1 MKTTFYK
8 LIAALSLGLVSTGQ
22 AAAQSAV
29 TRMGTYDAG
38 GTIEYSQYLYIGPG
52 AHITI
57 PAGQEWV
64 IASQYVF
71 IAPTAVIDGGG
82 KMILDHPGS
91 IGALAETVAWSGQ
104 PTTIDGGGSKIL
116 AQVIQRNPNNLVLGA
131 VSTAPSMGDISTA
144 NTDHTLYIGNNFTW
158 ATTLGNGSAVSG
170 NDVLLGAYDLRFSST
185 ATETGYRPAAFAV
198 TAGNGHVV
206 KESYTAAWVYPVGI
220 AEGDYTPATVN
231 PTVANTVHVNV
242 ANYTTSVPVENFNNT
257 GMQRTWNIYG
267 DVAGSTT
274 NIALQHNSTTNQS
287 AFNSSGNYVTQYQG
301 TGSWQVNAQGASI
314 AGVPSAGTELR
325 NRDYAALA
333 TNTAANQSY
342 YIKASEQGM
351 DTDPDFNITYI
362 NTPVTG
368 NVSTNDDVPVGS
380 TYGTPVAQP
389 GYTNPSTA
397 MPVMNP
403 NGTYSF
409 VTSVPGEYNFL
420 VPVCYNSVC
429 TNELLNITVLDN
441 NKPNPP
447 VANNDVTETPQ
458 NTPVT
463 VPVLGNDK
471 PGTPGTIL
479 PPGNVVVIDNNPGA
493 GTTPAGGTT
502 TVNPDGSISY
512 TPPTGFTGTD
522 TITYKICDNGTPS
535 MCDTAQV
542 YVTVDPTGTPNTT
555 TANDDYVTTNPSTS
569 VGGNVLT
576 NDHDA
581 EGNTQTVV
589 AQTTTIPGK
598 GTLTLGSNG
607 AYTFVPVTGFNG
619 PVDFPYAIFDNG
631 SPVASDTA
639 TLHILVSKPLDTDPD
654 FNTTYINTPVTGNV
668 STNDDVPVGSTY
680 GTPVAQ
686 PGYTNPSTAMPVMN
700 PNGAYSFVT
709 SVTGEYN
716 FLVPV
721 CYNSVCTNEL
731 LNITVLDNNKPN
743 PPVANNDVTET
754 PQNTPVT
761 VPVLGN
767 DKPGTPGTT
776 LPPGNVVVIDNNPGA
791 GTTPAGGTTTV
802 NPDGSISYTPP
813 TGFTGTDTIT
823 YKICDNGTPSM
834 CDTAQVYVTVDPTG
848 TPNTTTAN
856 EDYVTTNPSTSVGG
870 NVLTNDHDAE
880 GNTQS
885 VVAQTTTIPGKGTLT
900 LGSNGAYTFV
910 PVPGFSGP
918 VDFPYAIFDNGSPVA
933 RDTATLHI
941 LVSKPLDTDPDFNTT
956 YINTP
961 VTGNVSTNDDVPV
974 GSTYGTPVAQPG
986 YTNPSTAMPVMNP
999 DGTYS
1004 FVTSVPGEYNF
1015 LVPVCYNSVC
1025 TNELL
1030 NITVLSNNQPNPP
1043 VANNDVT
1050 ETPQNTPVT
1059 VPVLGNDKPGTPGTT
1074 LPPGNVV
1081 VIDNNPG
1088 AGTTPAGGTT
1098 TINPDGSITYT
1109 PPTGFTGTDTI
1120 TYKICDNGTPSMCDT
1135 AQVYVTVDP
1144 TGTPNTT
1151 TANDDYV
1158 TTNPSTSVGGNVL
1171 TNDHDAEGNTQS
1183 AVAQTT
1189 TIPGKGTLTLG
1200 SNGAYTFVP
1209 VPGFNG
1215 PVDFPYAIF
1224 DNGSPVARDTATLH
1238 ILVNSLNTSKTDP
1251 DMNVTYVN
1259 LPVTGNVSTND
1270 DVPVGSTYGTPV
1282 AQPGYTNPNTAM
1294 PVMNPNGTY
1303 SFVTSV
1309 PGEYNFLV
1317 PVCYNSVCTNELL
1330 NITVLDTTMGV
1341 HNPPVANNDVTETP
1355 QNTPVTVPVLGNDQ
1369 PGTPST
1375 TLPPGNVV
1383 VIDNNPGAGTT
1394 PAGGTTTVN
1403 PDGSISY
1410 TPPTGFS
1417 GKDTIMYQICDNGTP
1432 SMCDT
1437 AIVVVTVNP
1446 PGTPNTTTAVD
1457 DYSVT
1462 TKGKTLNGN
1471 VLANDHDAEGNT
1483 LTVVAQTIA
1492 ISGKGTLTLNTDGSY
1507 AFVPASGFVGAVEYP
1522 YAIFDN
1528 GSPVARDTATLHILV
1543 GTAPDFTPV
1552 VQIDALSFP
1561 AAGDNRDFV
1570 VNIVE
1575 VANMISLGQV
1585 AFRIPKL
1592 SAFTITY
1599 GATTTTSN
1607 VSGGTTV
1614 FNNDW
1619 IITETSS
1626 YILCTLKPG
1635 KVISPYGY
1643 SALGFNITRKAGI
1656 AANTSQP
1663 INAII
1668 IAASGGDSNSANNSS
1683 QTSVTA
1689 TNP

>member
-1 MKTTFYK
+1 
-8 LIAALSLGLVSTGQ
+8 
-22 AAAQSAV
+22 
-29 TRMGTYDAG
+29 
-38 GTIEYSQYLYIGPG
+38 
-52 AHITI
+52 
-57 PAGQEWV
+57 
-64 IASQYVF
+64 
-71 IAPTAVIDGGG
+71 
-82 KMILDHPGS
+82 MILDNPGS
-91 IGALAETVAWSGQ
+91 IGTLAETVAWSGQ

-116 AQVIQRNPNNLVLGA
+116 AQVIQRNPNNLVLGV
-131 VSTAPSMGDISTA
+131 VSTTPSMGDISTA

-206 KESYTAAWVYPVGI
+206 KESYTAAWIYPVGI
-220 AEGDYTPATVN
+220 TEGDYTPATVN
-231 PTVANTVHVNV
+231 PTMVNTVHVNV
-242 ANYTTSVPVENFNNT
+242 ASYATSVPVENFYNT

-274 NIALQHNSTTNQS
+274 NIALQHNTTTNQS
-287 AFNSSGNYVTQYQG
+287 VFNSSGNYVTQYQG
-301 TGSWQVNAQGASI
+301 PGSWQVNTPGAST
-314 AGVPSAGTELR
+314 AGVPAAGTELR

-333 TNTAANQSY
+333 TNTTANQAY
-342 YIKASEQGM
+342 YTKSSEQGM

-368 NVSTNDDVPVGS
+368 NVATNDDVPVGS

-389 GYTNPSTA
+389 GYTNPGA
-397 MPVMNP
+397 AIPVMNP
-403 NGTYSF
+403 NGTYTF

-429 TNELLNITVLDN
+429 NNELLNITVLDN

-471 PGTPGTIL
+471 PGTPGTTL

-502 TVNPDGSISY
+502 TINPDGSISY

-522 TITYKICDNGTPS
+522 TITYKVCDNGTPS
-535 MCDTAQV
+535 LCDTAMV
-542 YVTVDPTGTPNTT
+542 VVTVNPPGTPNTT
-555 TANDDYVTTNPSTS
+555 TANDDYVTTTPSTS

-607 AYTFVPVTGFNG
+607 AYTFVPVPGFNG

-680 GTPVAQ
+680 GAPVAQ
-686 PGYTNPSTAMPVMN
+686 PGYTNPGTAIPVMN
-700 PNGAYSFVT
+700 PNGTYTFVT
-709 SVTGEYN
+709 SIPGEYN

-791 GTTPAGGTTTV
+791 GTTPAGGTTTI

-834 CDTAQVYVTVDPTG
+834 CDTAQVYVTVNPAG

-856 EDYVTTNPSTSVGG
+856 DDYVTTTPSTSVGG

-880 GNTQS
+880 GNTQT

-910 PVPGFSGP
+910 PVPGFNGP
-918 VDFPYAIFDNGSPVA
+918 VDFPYAIADNGSPVA

-961 VTGNVSTNDDVPV
+961 VTGNVATNDDVPV

-986 YTNPSTAMPVMNP
+986 YTNPGAAMPVMNP
-999 DGTYS
+999 NGTYT
-1004 FVTSVPGEYNF
+1004 FVTAVPGEYNF
-1015 LVPVCYNSVC
+1015 LVPVCYNNVC

-1030 NITVLSNNQPNPP
+1030 NITVLNNNQPNPP

-1098 TINPDGSITYT
+1098 TINPDGSISYT

-1135 AQVYVTVDP
+1135 AQV
-1144 TGTPNTT
+1144 
-1151 TANDDYV
+1151 
-1158 TTNPSTSVGGNVL
+1158 
-1171 TNDHDAEGNTQS
+1171 
-1183 AVAQTT
+1183 
-1189 TIPGKGTLTLG
+1189 
-1200 SNGAYTFVP
+1200 F
-1209 VPGFNG
+1209 
-1215 PVDFPYAIF
+1215 
-1224 DNGSPVARDTATLH
+1224 
-1238 ILVNSLNTSKTDP
+1238 
-1251 DMNVTYVN
+1251 
-1259 LPVTGNVSTND
+1259 
-1270 DVPVGSTYGTPV
+1270 
-1282 AQPGYTNPNTAM
+1282 
-1294 PVMNPNGTY
+1294 
-1303 SFVTSV
+1303 
-1309 PGEYNFLV
+1309 
-1317 PVCYNSVCTNELL
+1317 
-1330 NITVLDTTMGV
+1330 
-1341 HNPPVANNDVTETP
+1341 
-1355 QNTPVTVPVLGNDQ
+1355 
-1369 PGTPST
+1369 
-1375 TLPPGNVV
+1375 
-1383 VIDNNPGAGTT
+1383 
-1394 PAGGTTTVN
+1394 
-1403 PDGSISY
+1403 
-1410 TPPTGFS
+1410 
-1417 GKDTIMYQICDNGTP
+1417 
-1432 SMCDT
+1432 
-1437 AIVVVTVNP
+1437 VTVNP
-1446 PGTPNTTTAVD
+1446 PGTPNTTTAND
-1457 DYSVT
+1457 DYGVT

-1471 VLANDHDAEGNT
+1471 VLSNDHDAEGNIQM
-1483 LTVVAQTIA
+1483 VVAQTIA

-1507 AFVPASGFVGAVEYP
+1507 AFVPVFGFIGAVEYP

-1575 VANMISLGQV
+1575 VANMNSLGQV

-1643 SALGFNITRKAGI
+1643 SALGFNISRKAGI

-1668 IAASGGDSNSANNSS
+1668 VAASGGDSNNANNSS